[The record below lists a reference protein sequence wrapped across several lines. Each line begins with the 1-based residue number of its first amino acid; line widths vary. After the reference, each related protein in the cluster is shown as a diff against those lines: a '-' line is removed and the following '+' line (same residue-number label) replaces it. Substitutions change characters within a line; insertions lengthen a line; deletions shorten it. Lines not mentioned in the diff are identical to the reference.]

1 MSVVAQDRLNV
12 DPSVVQDMSSECLL
26 IQNSLDT
33 ANHQGTAPT
42 PLNLIIM
49 TSSLI
54 WITGVLSVLAGS
66 VWVYANF
73 LLPESNGTTSKDSI
87 QIASQTRVAQ
97 QDHNASLPSLIVP
110 CITSHRR
117 TIPVSAIHSFS
128 YPLIYLG
135 LDLDD
140 LESGKLDLPQSRAF
154 IYGANPWKSVLGIQK
169 DSYLA
174 TVTDST
180 SSLSFRQRLVKML
193 AESGVEEQEVGRV
206 WMVTMPSYIGKSGI
220 NPLTTY
226 FVYRKAGAEGR
237 GKDGS
242 NLLCMVLEVH
252 NTFEERYVQQMIP
265 VAVTC

>member
-1 MSVVAQDRLNV
+1 M
-12 DPSVVQDMSSECLL
+12 
-26 IQNSLDT
+26 
-33 ANHQGTAPT
+33 
-42 PLNLIIM
+42 
-49 TSSLI
+49 
-54 WITGVLSVLAGS
+54 LSVFAGS
-66 VWVYANF
+66 IWVYSNL
-73 LLPESNGTTSKDSI
+73 LLPESNQTASQDSL

-97 QDHNASLPSLIVP
+97 QDPGASLPSLIIP

-140 LESGKLDLPQSRAF
+140 LESGKLDLPQSRGF
-154 IYGANPWKSVLGIQK
+154 IYGAKPWKSVLGIQK
-169 DSYLA
+169 DAYLA

-193 AESGVEEQEVGRV
+193 TENGIKEEDVGRV
-206 WMVTMPSYIGKSGI
+206 WLVTMPSYLGKSGI

-226 FVYRKAGAEGR
+226 FVYRKAGVEGR

-242 NLLCMVLEVH
+242 KLLCMVLEVH
-252 NTFEERYVQQMIP
+252 NTFEER
-265 VAVTC
+265 

>member
-1 MSVVAQDRLNV
+1 MAS
-12 DPSVVQDMSSECLL
+12 P
-26 IQNSLDT
+26 
-33 ANHQGTAPT
+33 
-42 PLNLIIM
+42 
-49 TSSLI
+49 LI
-54 WITGVLSVLAGS
+54 WISGVLSVFAGS
-66 VWVYANF
+66 IWVYSNL
-73 LLPESNGTTSKDSI
+73 LLPEFSRTASKDSS
-87 QIASQTRVAQ
+87 QIASQTHAKQ
-97 QDHNASLPSLIVP
+97 QDPAAPLPSLIIP

-140 LESGKLDLPQSRAF
+140 LESGKLDLPQSRGF
-154 IYGANPWKSVLGIQK
+154 IYGAKPWKSVLGIQK
-169 DSYLA
+169 DAYLA

-193 AESGVEEQEVGRV
+193 TENGIKEEDVGRV
-206 WMVTMPSYIGKSGI
+206 WLVTMPSYLGKSGI

-226 FVYRKAGAEGR
+226 FVYRKAGVEGR

-252 NTFEERYVQQMIP
+252 NTFEER
-265 VAVTC
+265 